1 MNIIVNIAR
10 GTERITKNQL
20 YIYPLDIA
28 YRLRY
33 NAATFKPARA
43 CKKGVMKMKKLTC
56 FVLAL
61 TMLACL
67 FAGCGASSTP
77 AATTIKT
84 VTPGVLTMAT
94 SPDFAPMEFVDASKE
109 GQDKFVGFDIF
120 LAKYIAEQMGLE
132 LVITP
137 MSFDA
142 CQTAVAMGTVDI
154 SLSGFSWTEAR
165 AENFN
170 LSDYYNT
177 GNEDTQVLITLA
189 TNGDKYAD
197 AANMEGIKVGVQTA
211 SLQEQLTD
219 DQLAGAE
226 KVVFSDLTTAL
237 MQLRNGDFDVM
248 AVAEGNA
255 TSIIANNP
263 DIALTGFNFVVD
275 PKYTGNVVMM
285 QKGAD
290 ELLAKVNEIMAQAV
304 EQDLYAGWYET
315 AKEMAN
321 TGTEVSYD
329 DAGNVA

>member
-1 MNIIVNIAR
+1 
-10 GTERITKNQL
+10 
-20 YIYPLDIA
+20 
-28 YRLRY
+28 
-33 NAATFKPARA
+33 
-43 CKKGVMKMKKLTC
+43 MKKMIA

-61 TMLACL
+61 TLLACL
-67 FAGCGASSTP
+67 FAGCGKSSAAP
-77 AATTIKT
+77 AAEGIKT
-84 VTPGVLTMAT
+84 VTPGKLTVAT

-109 GQDKFVGFDIF
+109 GQDKFVGFDIS
-120 LAKYIAEQMGLE
+120 LAKYIAQEMGLE

-142 CQTAVAMGTVDI
+142 CQTAVAMGTVDM

-165 AENFN
+165 AENYN

-177 GNEDTQVLITLA
+177 GNEDAQVLITLA

-197 AANMEGIKVGVQTA
+197 AANVEGMKVGVQTA

-219 DQLAGAE
+219 DQLANAE

-263 DIALTGFNFVVD
+263 DIALAGFSFVVD
-275 PKYTGNVVMM
+275 PKYTGNVIMM

-290 ELLAKVNEIMAQAV
+290 ELLAKVNEIMAKAV
-304 EQDLYAGWYET
+304 EQNLYVGWYET
-315 AKEMAN
+315 AKELAA

-329 DAGNVA
+329 DNGNAA

>member
-1 MNIIVNIAR
+1 
-10 GTERITKNQL
+10 
-20 YIYPLDIA
+20 
-28 YRLRY
+28 
-33 NAATFKPARA
+33 
-43 CKKGVMKMKKLTC
+43 
-56 FVLAL
+56 
-61 TMLACL
+61 
-67 FAGCGASSTP
+67 
-77 AATTIKT
+77 
-84 VTPGVLTMAT
+84 
-94 SPDFAPMEFVDASKE
+94 MEFVDASKE

-142 CQTAVAMGTVDI
+142 CQTAVAMGTVDM
-154 SLSGFSWTEAR
+154 SLSGFSWTETR

-177 GNEDTQVLITLA
+177 GNEDAQVLITLA

-263 DIALTGFNFVVD
+263 DIALAGFNFVVD

-290 ELLAKVNEIMAQAV
+290 ALLAKVNEIMAQAV
-304 EQDLYAGWYET
+304 EQDLYVGWYET

>member
-1 MNIIVNIAR
+1 
-10 GTERITKNQL
+10 
-20 YIYPLDIA
+20 
-28 YRLRY
+28 
-33 NAATFKPARA
+33 
-43 CKKGVMKMKKLTC
+43 MKMKKLTC

-77 AATTIKT
+77 AATTAPAAPEAPATTEAPAATEAAAPAIKT
-84 VTPGVLTMAT
+84 VTPGVLTVAT

-109 GQDKFVGFDIF
+109 GQDKFVGFDIS

-142 CQTAVAMGTVDI
+142 CQTAVAMGTVDM

-177 GNEDTQVLITLA
+177 GNEDAQVLITLA

>member
-1 MNIIVNIAR
+1 
-10 GTERITKNQL
+10 
-20 YIYPLDIA
+20 
-28 YRLRY
+28 
-33 NAATFKPARA
+33 
-43 CKKGVMKMKKLTC
+43 
-56 FVLAL
+56 
-61 TMLACL
+61 
-67 FAGCGASSTP
+67 
-77 AATTIKT
+77 
-84 VTPGVLTMAT
+84 
-94 SPDFAPMEFVDASKE
+94 
-109 GQDKFVGFDIF
+109 
-120 LAKYIAEQMGLE
+120 
-132 LVITP
+132 

-142 CQTAVAMGTVDI
+142 CQTAVAMGTVDM
-154 SLSGFSWTEAR
+154 SLSGFSWTETR

-177 GNEDTQVLITLA
+177 GNEDAQVLITLA

-263 DIALTGFNFVVD
+263 DIALAGFNFVVD

-290 ELLAKVNEIMAQAV
+290 ALLAKVNEIMAQAV
-304 EQDLYAGWYET
+304 EQDLYVGWYET